1 MKRYSATYKIVTAL
15 LTLYYLLSLCGFNVH
30 HDTVCGRSYL
40 TLLYLGTDCSDI
52 HPDSSCCQ
60 HSGTCTHSACSQHSE
75 VCTHSNCGKHSGD
88 CGNSKGCE
96 IAGAF
101 NGHCNHCFN
110 ESGIADDTADLRSG
124 RIRDGEP
131 AAYIG
136 TNVEYAPYQELGTI
150 HMKAQ
155 PFLKPAVADHANEY
169 RKIIENELKNG

>member
-124 RIRDGEP
+124 RIRDREP
-131 AAYIG
+131 MAALATRLNDNTLRKNPSAFAAEAFKRQDG
-136 TNVEYAPYQELGTI
+136 GRL
-150 HMKAQ
+150 
-155 PFLKPAVADHANEY
+155 HAIPLSMLCVS
-169 RKIIENELKNG
+169 RT

>member
-75 VCTHSNCGKHSGD
+75 VCTHSNCCKHSGD

-124 RIRDGEP
+124 RIRDREP
-131 AAYIG
+131 LAALATKLNDNTLRKYPSAFSAEAFKRQDG
-136 TNVEYAPYQELGTI
+136 GRL
-150 HMKAQ
+150 
-155 PFLKPAVADHANEY
+155 HAIPLSMLCVS
-169 RKIIENELKNG
+169 RT

>member
-110 ESGIADDTADLRSG
+110 ESGIADDTADLRSE
-124 RIRDGEP
+124 RIRDREP
-131 AAYIG
+131 MAALATRLNDNTLRKNPSAFAAEAFKRQDG
-136 TNVEYAPYQELGTI
+136 GRL
-150 HMKAQ
+150 
-155 PFLKPAVADHANEY
+155 HAIPLSMLCVS
-169 RKIIENELKNG
+169 RT

>member
-88 CGNSKGCE
+88 CGNSKGRE

-101 NGHCNHCFN
+101 SGHCNHCFN

-124 RIRDGEP
+124 RIRDREP
-131 AAYIG
+131 MAALA
-136 TNVEYAPYQELGTI
+136 TRLNDNTLRKNPSAFSVEAFKRQDRGRL
-150 HMKAQ
+150 
-155 PFLKPAVADHANEY
+155 HAIPLSMLCVS
-169 RKIIENELKNG
+169 RT

>member
-30 HDTVCGRSYL
+30 HDTVCGKSYL

-60 HSGTCTHSACSQHSE
+60 HSGNCTHSACSQHSE

-88 CGNSKGCE
+88 CGNSKGRE

-101 NGHCNHCFN
+101 SGHCNHCFN

-124 RIRDGEP
+124 RIRDREP
-131 AAYIG
+131 LAALATRLNDNTLRKNPSAFSAEAFKRQDG
-136 TNVEYAPYQELGTI
+136 GRL
-150 HMKAQ
+150 
-155 PFLKPAVADHANEY
+155 HAIPLSMLCVS
-169 RKIIENELKNG
+169 RT

>member
-52 HPDSSCCQ
+52 HPDSSCFQ

-110 ESGIADDTADLRSG
+110 ESGIADDTAELRSE
-124 RIRDGEP
+124 RIRDREP
-131 AAYIG
+131 MAALATRLNENTLRKNPSALSAEAFKRQDG
-136 TNVEYAPYQELGTI
+136 GRL
-150 HMKAQ
+150 
-155 PFLKPAVADHANEY
+155 HAIPLSMLCVS
-169 RKIIENELKNG
+169 RT

>member
-124 RIRDGEP
+124 RIRDREP
-131 AAYIG
+131 LAALA
-136 TNVEYAPYQELGTI
+136 TRLNDNTLRKNPSAFSVEAFKRPDGGRL
-150 HMKAQ
+150 
-155 PFLKPAVADHANEY
+155 HAIPLSMLCVS
-169 RKIIENELKNG
+169 RT

>member
-124 RIRDGEP
+124 RIRDREP
-131 AAYIG
+131 LAALATKLNDNTLRKYPSAFSAEAFKRQDG
-136 TNVEYAPYQELGTI
+136 GRL
-150 HMKAQ
+150 
-155 PFLKPAVADHANEY
+155 HAIPLSMLCVS
-169 RKIIENELKNG
+169 RT

>member
-30 HDTVCGRSYL
+30 HDTVCGKSYL

-124 RIRDGEP
+124 RIRDREP
-131 AAYIG
+131 LAALATKLNDNTLRKYPSAFSAEAFKRQDG
-136 TNVEYAPYQELGTI
+136 GRL
-150 HMKAQ
+150 
-155 PFLKPAVADHANEY
+155 HAIPLSMLCVS
-169 RKIIENELKNG
+169 RT

>member
-15 LTLYYLLSLCGFNVH
+15 LTLYYLLSLCGVNVH

-110 ESGIADDTADLRSG
+110 ESGIADDTADLRSE
-124 RIRDGEP
+124 RIRDREP
-131 AAYIG
+131 LAALATRLNENTLRKNPSAFSAEAFKRQDG
-136 TNVEYAPYQELGTI
+136 GRL
-150 HMKAQ
+150 
-155 PFLKPAVADHANEY
+155 HAIPLSMLCVS
-169 RKIIENELKNG
+169 RT

>member
-88 CGNSKGCE
+88 CGNSKGRE

-124 RIRDGEP
+124 RIRDREP
-131 AAYIG
+131 LAALATRLNDNTLRKNPSAFSAEAFKRQDG
-136 TNVEYAPYQELGTI
+136 GRL
-150 HMKAQ
+150 
-155 PFLKPAVADHANEY
+155 HAIPLSMLCVS
-169 RKIIENELKNG
+169 RT

>member
-30 HDTVCGRSYL
+30 HDTVCGKSYL

-124 RIRDGEP
+124 RIRDREP
-131 AAYIG
+131 LAALA
-136 TNVEYAPYQELGTI
+136 TRLNDNTLRKNPSAFSVEAFKRQDVGRL
-150 HMKAQ
+150 
-155 PFLKPAVADHANEY
+155 HAIPLSMLCVS
-169 RKIIENELKNG
+169 RT

>member
-30 HDTVCGRSYL
+30 HDTVCGKSYL

-88 CGNSKGCE
+88 CGNSKGRE

-101 NGHCNHCFN
+101 SGHCNHCFN
-110 ESGIADDTADLRSG
+110 EYGIADDTADLRSG
-124 RIRDGEP
+124 RIRDREP
-131 AAYIG
+131 MAALA
-136 TNVEYAPYQELGTI
+136 TRLNDNTLRKNPSAFSVEAFKRPDGGRL
-150 HMKAQ
+150 
-155 PFLKPAVADHANEY
+155 HAIPLSMLCVS
-169 RKIIENELKNG
+169 RT

>member
-110 ESGIADDTADLRSG
+110 ESGIADDTADLRSE
-124 RIRDGEP
+124 RIRDREP
-131 AAYIG
+131 LAALA
-136 TNVEYAPYQELGTI
+136 TRLNDNTLRKNPSAFSVEAFKRPDGGRL
-150 HMKAQ
+150 
-155 PFLKPAVADHANEY
+155 HAIPLSMLCVS
-169 RKIIENELKNG
+169 RT

>member
-30 HDTVCGRSYL
+30 HDTVCGKSYL

-52 HPDSSCCQ
+52 HPDSSCC
-60 HSGTCTHSACSQHSE
+60 QHSE

-124 RIRDGEP
+124 RIRDREP
-131 AAYIG
+131 MAALATRLNDNTSRKNPSAFSAEAFKRPDG
-136 TNVEYAPYQELGTI
+136 GRL
-150 HMKAQ
+150 
-155 PFLKPAVADHANEY
+155 HAIPLSMLCVS
-169 RKIIENELKNG
+169 RT

>member
-30 HDTVCGRSYL
+30 HDTVCGKSYL

-124 RIRDGEP
+124 RIRDREP
-131 AAYIG
+131 LTALATRLNENTSRKNPSAFSAEAFKRQAG
-136 TNVEYAPYQELGTI
+136 GRL
-150 HMKAQ
+150 
-155 PFLKPAVADHANEY
+155 HAIPLSMLCVS
-169 RKIIENELKNG
+169 RT